1 MPFYQRTVGPACVCR
16 LKKEDGKVAM
26 LSNLDDTFVGLENH
40 RHSNGKTTLFTS
52 LEEVWNHTLT
62 NVLRQLSDLSRHASS
77 MFLDI
82 EIETKLLMRRSEK
95 MRVRLESLQNTVRK
109 LDHKKAQFSVSSLD
123 EESKWTVHYSAPW
136 HQQENVFLPCT
147 RPACVEDLHRQAKV
161 NLKTVLRECD
171 RLRKDGFCSSQ
182 YYSQGPASSSR
193 NLSDGG
199 LPSREDTSKKS
210 TMSSAEEERLMCSM
224 RLQSPLLEEYHING
238 QMHWSKTLPLPTP
251 EEKMRQQAQ
260 CVPIDI
266 IPINVTGTGE
276 CHSPSTCIPSQYFT
290 LGRVGSVGSALRRSG
305 TRDSGCQTEDTKIVP
320 PSMRRIRA
328 QKGHGIAAQMA
339 NLSNSS
345 TGSISTI
352 NNSTCTIFASELNR
366 GDQRCYSLPRQGTR
380 TSLQGEPNYTSTST
394 GTEDCIVG
402 TLSHQISKLQTE
414 MQVVPLRTIQSTDSR
429 LYTSNQERRE
439 FMSCETLADPT
450 SSPHGT
456 CSVLLSSNN
465 LLTSSVDGVSS
476 IEALEQCA
484 IPINSAASYHTNKP
498 LGSPRIKEEQRP
510 SFLTSVITPCRC
522 DSAVS
527 LSTGTLTETESQCSN
542 PDGMKSYCSKD
553 TQSES
558 SYSYGSLQSCSPPEK
573 WNYDTL
579 PKKTLSSS
587 CSTPINHICSNSEHA
602 SKNTES
608 FSPFSFDNDGSYTSM
623 NLDSGQKSCS
633 YNSINGVDHMK
644 HCMYE
649 CKEHNSQDDQI
660 SLCSNKSLSRSI
672 SLRKTKKPPLPP
684 TRTDSLRRKPEK
696 DSQFKATNPPA
707 NSPISSETLQESL
720 QMSLKTNNASSP
732 AQSPSS
738 DCEDPWVLRSHSQS
752 TISDCSSLV
761 SPSSGN
767 LYSICP
773 ITPSQSDCSSLHL
786 DCAESLARNGDSLE
800 LRAEQLHFPEIQSS
814 CIGGSPLSQEEL
826 HSDCKKHLPLALNG
840 TLVDKAK
847 RLSLPEKMNHL
858 TSPTSSL
865 SNQVSTLP
873 SLKKFRSPARPRSKP
888 KVPERKSSLLSSVSA
903 SPIATPMS
911 AGSPDPTKKLQ
922 LVHSSSPMSAALTT
936 NSTQHTLIT
945 TTTSVLSAA
954 TYPDSSPFKVPGQ
967 NFPSSVLPI
976 NLEKICATTHV
987 YTPSSPEPI
996 ISEQLD
1002 KNYSSPATL
1011 PLPPPYQSPPPLL
1024 PVSGSTSPQL
1034 SHKSL
1039 QNQAEVSTQSPKCD
1053 FSTVN
1058 TLGTDDSLDGK
1069 MDSIS
1074 YFPKP
1079 LITAQALH
1087 MVQLRPVEKVDR
1099 FNNPDEEW
1107 KHIEKE
1113 EKTEKPEMMNILPGP
1128 SNVIQ
1133 QSSSLVIQSL
1143 TDYSKNSSP
1152 SEDRLGRFIMNG
1164 QTEDLKPLEM
1174 TPIEMD
1180 FPDKS
1185 FPPTQEENHSSNPL
1199 EILQISTIT
1208 QKNSPSPK
1216 KPKLTLTLPPVLQLL
1231 VVEDTGPQVVSLEK
1245 LSVLDPI
1252 DNRPQLLLV
1261 EGEDNYMNDDKDE
1274 DSGSLLPL
1282 ASQEDFLTIQ
1292 HSKENS
1298 PALELDLTIKV
1309 EDLAIC
1315 DERNM
1320 SDGDADAASN
1330 TTDSFSSKEEDDG
1343 EVFDFVSL
1351 ARAEAHGEEPEDM
1364 VTPTRPRTTEDLFA
1378 AIHRSKRKVLGW
1390 RESEEDR
1397 PRVHSSSPPVT
1408 PTGVSPGLSS
1418 RQSTCIQRSL
1428 RKTATSNDS
1437 FKALLL
1443 KKGSRPEGSF
1453 RMSAAEILRSTDPRH
1468 QRAQSDS
1475 ALESPP
1481 SGPGSPCA
1489 SPGPRTPEEW
1499 ARTEGLLPRFSP
1511 VFLSN
1516 RHGRLSTPPSAA
1528 SSRYNARNRILS
1540 SPMTAISEREGELAE
1555 AADCCGTPESRT
1567 PPGTPPSPISTPED
1581 KDGTPCEDGR

>member
-1 MPFYQRTVGPACVCR
+1 MRRERNSGSFQKEQRERVAPLSHAVSWLNAFR
-16 LKKEDGKVAM
+16 LP
-26 LSNLDDTFVGLENH
+26 
-40 RHSNGKTTLFTS
+40 
-52 LEEVWNHTLT
+52 
-62 NVLRQLSDLSRHASS
+62 RHAPEPTEVGVDWAYAP
-77 MFLDI
+77 LH
-82 EIETKLLMRRSEK
+82 
-95 MRVRLESLQNTVRK
+95 RK
-109 LDHKKAQFSVSSLD
+109 AISSLD
-123 EESKWTVHYSAPW
+123 EESKWTVHYAAPW

-182 YYSQGPASSSR
+182 YYSQGPAFSSC

-199 LPSREDTSKKS
+199 LPNREDTSKKS
-210 TMSSAEEERLMCSM
+210 AMSSAEEERLMCSM
-224 RLQSPLLEEYHING
+224 RLQSPLLEEYHTNG

-266 IPINVTGTGE
+266 IPINVTGENFDRQASIRRSLVNMDTLVRRAKKVKRRKTITGVPDNIQKELGTGE

-305 TRDSGCQTEDTKIVP
+305 TRDSSCQTEDTKIVP

-352 NNSTCTIFASELNR
+352 SNSTCTIFASQLNR

-414 MQVVPLRTIQSTDSR
+414 MRVAPLRTIQRTDSR

-439 FMSCETLADPT
+439 FMSCETLASPT
-450 SSPHGT
+450 SLASPHGT
-456 CSVLLSSNN
+456 CSVLLSSNS
-465 LLTSSVDGVSS
+465 LLTSSVEGVSS
-476 IEALEQCA
+476 IEAIEQCA
-484 IPINSAASYHTNKP
+484 IPINSVSSYHTNKP
-498 LGSPRIKEEQRP
+498 LGSPRIKEEQHP
-510 SFLTSVITPCRC
+510 SSLTSVITPCRC
-522 DSAVS
+522 DSAES
-527 LSTGTLTETESQCSN
+527 LSTGTLTETESQCSI

-579 PKKTLSSS
+579 PKKPLRSS
-587 CSTPINHICSNSEHA
+587 CSTPINHICSNSEHP
-602 SKNTES
+602 SKKAES
-608 FSPFSFDNDGSYTSM
+608 FPPFSFDNDANYTSM
-623 NLDSGQKSCS
+623 NLDSGHKSCS

-649 CKEHNSQDDQI
+649 CKEHNRQDDQI

-672 SLRKTKKPPLPP
+672 SLRKAKKPPLPP
-684 TRTDSLRRKPEK
+684 TRTDSLRRKSEK
-696 DSQFKATNPPA
+696 HSEFKVTNPQA
-707 NSPISSETLQESL
+707 NSPVSSETLIATLQESL
-720 QMSLKTNNASSP
+720 HLSLKSNNASSP

-738 DCEDPWVLRSHSQS
+738 DREDPWLLRSRSQS
-752 TISDCSSLV
+752 SISDCSSLV

-773 ITPSQSDCSSLHL
+773 ITPSQSDSSSLRP
-786 DCAESLARNGDSLE
+786 DWAESLASNGDSPE
-800 LRAEQLHFPEIQSS
+800 LRAEQLYFPEIQPSYV
-814 CIGGSPLSQEEL
+814 GGSPLSQEEL
-826 HSDCKKHLPLALNG
+826 HSDCKKHLSLALNG
-840 TLVDKAK
+840 TLVDKTK

-858 TSPTSSL
+858 TSPSSGL
-865 SNQVSTLP
+865 SSQVSTLP

-888 KVPERKSSLLSSVSA
+888 KVPERKSSLLSSVSV
-903 SPIATPMS
+903 SPIATPVS

-922 LVHSSSPMSAALTT
+922 LVHSSSPMPAALTT

-945 TTTSVLSAA
+945 TTTLLSAA

-967 NFPSSVLPI
+967 NFPPSVLPI
-976 NLEKICATTHV
+976 NLEKICTTTHV
-987 YTPSSPEPI
+987 STPSSPKPI
-996 ISEQLD
+996 ISELLD

-1024 PVSGSTSPQL
+1024 PVSGSTSQL

-1039 QNQAEVSTQSPKCD
+1039 RNQAEVSAQSPKCD

-1058 TLGTDDSLDGK
+1058 TLGTDDSFDGK

-1074 YFPKP
+1074 YFLKP
-1079 LITAQALH
+1079 LITAQALQ

-1099 FNNPDEEW
+1099 FNNTDEEW
-1107 KHIEKE
+1107 KDNEKE
-1113 EKTEKPEMMNILPGP
+1113 GKTEKPEAINILPGP

-1143 TDYSKNSSP
+1143 PDYSKNSSL
-1152 SEDRLGRFIMNG
+1152 SEDTLGRFIMNG
-1164 QTEDLKPLEM
+1164 QTEDLEPLEL
-1174 TPIEMD
+1174 TPIEED

-1185 FPPTQEENHSSNPL
+1185 FPPTQEEDHSSNPL
-1199 EILQISTIT
+1199 EILQISTVK

-1216 KPKLTLTLPPVLQLL
+1216 KPKLTLTLPPILPLL
-1231 VVEDTGPQVVSLEK
+1231 VVEHTGPQVVSLEK
-1245 LSVLDPI
+1245 LSILDPI
-1252 DNRPQLLLV
+1252 DNCPQLLLV
-1261 EGEDNYMNDDKDE
+1261 EGEDNYRNDDKDE
-1274 DSGSLLPL
+1274 DSGSLPPL
-1282 ASQEDFLTIQ
+1282 ASQEDFLTSQ
-1292 HSKENS
+1292 HSRENS
-1298 PALELDLTIKV
+1298 PALEHDLTIKA
-1309 EDLAIC
+1309 EELAIC

-1320 SDGDADAASN
+1320 SDGDADAASS
-1330 TTDSFSSKEEDDG
+1330 TSDSFSSKEEDDG
-1343 EVFDFVSL
+1343 EVFDFISS
-1351 ARAEAHGEEPEDM
+1351 ARAETHGEEPEDM

-1408 PTGVSPGLSS
+1408 PTGVSPGLAS
-1418 RQSTCIQRSL
+1418 RQPTSIQRSL
-1428 RKTATSNDS
+1428 RKTTSNDS

-1443 KKGSRPEGSF
+1443 KKGSRPEGGF

-1475 ALESPP
+1475 ALESPS
-1481 SGPGSPCA
+1481 SGPGSPCD
-1489 SPGPRTPEEW
+1489 SPGHGHRTPEEW

-1516 RHGRLSTPPSAA
+1516 RHGRSSTPPSAA

-1567 PPGTPPSPISTPED
+1567 PPGTPPSPISTPQD
-1581 KDGTPCEDGR
+1581 KDGTSREDGR